1 LAAAGFAW
9 VTLEVRHLFHPDAMG
24 FDKVPVEERGALGMV
39 QSVAYGA
46 VVMGVGIG
54 RRKQKRLAV
63 LAVIGLVGS
72 ESLPGGC
79 GRPGRTMARAVVP
92 WPRTVADQ
100 LGTVYQ
106 RFLAN
111 G

>member
-1 LAAAGFAW
+1 L
-9 VTLEVRHLFHPDAMG
+9 LHPDAMG
-24 FDKVPVEERGALGMV
+24 FERCPSRNAEL
-39 QSVAYGA
+39 QAWYRAWLAYGA

-54 RRKQKRLAV
+54 RRKQKLRLAV